1 MSTVCS
7 FIVPSLHVSIDY
19 GTILSAHP
27 SVSEA
32 KPAPEIFENE
42 VMELL
47 REFTKNKNKEQ
58 RLRAPDLE
66 YLFEKPR

>member
-7 FIVPSLHVSIDY
+7 FIVLSLHVSIDC
-19 GTILSAHP
+19 GTIFSAHP
-27 SVSEA
+27 SVAEA